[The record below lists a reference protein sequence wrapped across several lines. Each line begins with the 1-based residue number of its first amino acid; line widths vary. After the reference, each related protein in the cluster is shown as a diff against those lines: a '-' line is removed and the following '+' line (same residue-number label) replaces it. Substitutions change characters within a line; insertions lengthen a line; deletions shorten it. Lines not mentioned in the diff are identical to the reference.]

1 MRPVRRHAATAALAL
16 TLLALA
22 PSSSLAAATTEEPAP
37 TPAPAAGSCAH
48 PDPAI
53 AGNVDYRWRSR
64 LNTWRARPVSLT
76 TIARRSPSIR
86 GQRVAVLAAAT
97 EHARQ
102 TAWYLVLDARQ
113 VGDACWLDVRLPADP
128 NDKHGWV
135 LRDELV
141 VERSYWQVEIDL
153 SDRRVRAYSRGQV
166 RLNARVVIGAR
177 ATPTPTS
184 GTLHPFAIYDAVQ
197 GDPDAFTGSW
207 QLATTAFSSYSR
219 SLGRVGLHG
228 RGGASLSAPLG
239 TAASNGCIRM
249 ANSDVSL
256 LVRRVGLDHVMGT
269 AVLIVP

>member
-1 MRPVRRHAATAALAL
+1 MTLLAFAPASPGFAATA
-16 TLLALA
+16 
-22 PSSSLAAATTEEPAP
+22 EDPAP
-37 TPAPAAGSCAH
+37 APVPAAGSCAH
-48 PDPAI
+48 PDPDI
-53 AGNVDYRWRSR
+53 ATNVAYRWRSR
-64 LNTWRARPVSLT
+64 VNTWRARPVSLT
-76 TIARRSPSIR
+76 TIARRSPSVR

-113 VGDACWLDVRLPADP
+113 VGAACWLDVRLPADP

-135 LRDELV
+135 LRDELI
-141 VERSYWQVEIDL
+141 VERSYWQVEVDL

-166 RLNARVVIGAR
+166 HLNARVVVGAS

-184 GTLHPFAIYDAVQ
+184 GTAAPFAFYDAVQ
-197 GDPDAFTGSW
+197 GDPDEFTGSW

-219 SLGRVGLHG
+219 TLGRIGLHG

-249 ANSDVSL
+249 ANSDVTL
-256 LVRRVGLDHVMGT
+256 LVRRIGLDRVMGT
-269 AVLIVP
+269 SVLIVP